1 MNSPLQRNPKLFPS
15 LDAAVARRAE
25 LKAQGKK
32 LVLTNGCFD
41 LLHCG
46 HVFYLREAAKLGDEL
61 WIALNAAESVRALKG
76 PTRPVQGDLERGA
89 RAGHLRESRRLH
101 ARNTQSR
108 RTRRFAR
115 RGNGYPLHAVP
126 PGIFHHLAHRKNQ
139 RRRRR
144 GNALR
149 EGGRWRV
156 YFCRRFARSFW
167 LIALKN
173 RWTGGLENW
182 ATGEV

>member
-41 LLHCG
+41 LLQCG

-76 PTRPVQGDLERGA
+76 PTRPVQGDLERAYTLGA
-89 RAGHLRESRRLH
+89 LEFVAGVFFFSTPRLDKEIRALAPDIYAKAGDYTLETLNPDERDALLD
-101 ARNTQSR
+101 AGTDI
-108 RTRRFAR
+108 RFM
-115 RGNGYPLHAVP
+115 PFL
-126 PGIFHHLAHRKNQ
+126 PGF
-139 RRRRR
+139 
-144 GNALR
+144 
-149 EGGRWRV
+149 
-156 YFCRRFARSFW
+156 STTS
-167 LIALKN
+167 LIAKINAAAVAGTL
-173 RWTGGLENW
+173 
-182 ATGEV
+182 